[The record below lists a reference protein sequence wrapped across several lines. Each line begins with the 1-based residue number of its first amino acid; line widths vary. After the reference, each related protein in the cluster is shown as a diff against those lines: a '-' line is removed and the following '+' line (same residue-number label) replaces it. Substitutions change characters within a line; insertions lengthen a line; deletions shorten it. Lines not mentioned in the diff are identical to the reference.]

1 MKKYYRPYMIDIKYE
16 LKTYKNVGKDY
27 RKSQTADLK
36 CAINFFQF
44 ARKIKNRKQ
53 TEYRICNTYSDWE
66 KHMSSVLGKGIV
78 NYEDMVHWLIYERN
92 YAKHYLDAIKTILIP
107 IYISLIGVYTVF
119 EDREDNP
126 IITLYTILFII
137 VFASVVILVKANEK
151 VDFFDDVIE
160 IAEKQKELF

>member
-1 MKKYYRPYMIDIKYE
+1 MKN
-16 LKTYKNVGKDY
+16 LN
-27 RKSQTADLK
+27 TA
-36 CAINFFQF
+36 FSF
-44 ARKIKNRKQ
+44 APP
-53 TEYRICNTYSDWE
+53 S
-66 KHMSSVLGKGIV
+66 
-78 NYEDMVHWLIYERN
+78 
-92 YAKHYLDAIKTILIP
+92 ILSLT